1 MSNAPPP
8 GSDPIYKRLYA
19 FARMV
24 EDLLRSLFSDA
35 ELGADYNTLEKL
47 PTEYVG
53 DALQQ
58 RRGDTGWRLRAR
70 AAGGGWLHVLV
81 MLEFQSTTDAAMAL
95 RVLEYTA
102 LLYGELLRSGAKP
115 GTLPP
120 VLPVVLYNGDAPWRP
135 ATEMRELIAP
145 PPPALVPY
153 QPSQRHVVLDER
165 RARAEDFKLQGL
177 TWAVAQLEQSRSA
190 ADLAR
195 VAQRLA
201 ALLGGAG
208 QGELRRTFAHWLWTL
223 SRGLDD
229 SDPAQQPREDLDLEE
244 MAVSLEDRVR
254 EWRKPYI
261 QQGREEGISL
271 GREQGISL
279 GREQA
284 MEHERQLLRRQAA
297 MRFDSATADRLAAAI
312 GGEADP
318 QRLMAVGEAIVRCNT
333 GSELLRKIDSRR

>member
-8 GSDPIYKRLYA
+8 SSDPIYKRLYT

-24 EDLLRSLFSDA
+24 EDLLRSLFTDA
-35 ELGADYNTLEKL
+35 ELGADYGTLEKL

-53 DALQQ
+53 NALQQ
-58 RRGDTGWRLRAR
+58 RRGDTAWRLRAR

-102 LLYGELLRSGAKP
+102 LLYGELLRGGAVP
-115 GTLPP
+115 GELPP
-120 VLPVVLYNGDAPWRP
+120 VLPVVLYNGDSPWRA

-145 PPPALVPY
+145 PPPALAPY
-153 QPSQRHVVLDER
+153 QPSQRHIVLDQR
-165 RARAEDFKLQGL
+165 RARAEDFKLHGL
-177 TWAVAQLEQSRSA
+177 TWEVARLEQSRA
-190 ADLAR
+190 AEDLAR
-195 VAQRLA
+195 AAHRLA

-208 QGELRRTFAHWLWTL
+208 QGELRRTFEHWLWAL
-223 SRGLDD
+223 RRGLDD
-229 SDPAQQPREDLDLEE
+229 SDAAGQWPEDLDLED

-271 GREQGISL
+271 GLERGL
-279 GREQA
+279 
-284 MEHERQLLRRQAA
+284 EHERQLLRRLAA
-297 MRFDSATADRLAAAI
+297 TRFDSATADRLAAAI

-318 QRLMAVGEAIVRCNT
+318 ERLMAVGEAIVRCNT